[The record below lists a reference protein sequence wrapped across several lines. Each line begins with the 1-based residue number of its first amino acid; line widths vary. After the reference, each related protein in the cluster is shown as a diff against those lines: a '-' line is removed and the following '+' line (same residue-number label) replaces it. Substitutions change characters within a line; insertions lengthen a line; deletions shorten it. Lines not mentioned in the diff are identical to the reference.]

1 MSNKHFSN
9 MLYDIL
15 FVRLVHALT
24 FIDLEANTKHR
35 TIRFLEI
42 GNIDKFFNFTEHIVF
57 GGKQT
62 SKIHLV

>member
-9 MLYDIL
+9 LYYDIL
-15 FVRLVHALT
+15 SVRVVYAVT
-24 FIDLEANTKHR
+24 SIDLEANTKHR
-35 TIRFLEI
+35 TIRFLEF
-42 GNIDKFFNFTEHIVF
+42 GNINTFLNFTEHIVF